1 MRLTRILL
9 TVAALGLTGANVF
22 GQTTYDGDVT
32 PDVIFGSGNANG
44 GFTIQRSAGVE
55 LALRGKLREPKEN
68 TFNSNSDG
76 SYSFSTRTDLG
87 IRSEWSFEFCINSDT
102 SGTDAVPVGNFT
114 YELGVDD
121 DPTLGTNFL
130 AFDPINAVNPGFGF
144 NYFDHSFGTS
154 TTTNGQG
161 EEVPPNSQAEA
172 GYADFLATKTVVQ
185 QSWRPH
191 FFTLAGLNIDPA
203 EVGVYDI
210 YLKAFDNG
218 TEIAS
223 VAIQIYVGADDFSGP
238 AQEVVDDAT
247 TDLIDYTASLNLKK
261 GINNALDS
269 KLENAVDAYVGGALG
284 SSTTVVNKLNGYI
297 NSVNAQRGK
306 KLTNEEADKLVG
318 DAEYIQVLVTIL
330 Q

>member
-55 LALRGKLREPKEN
+55 LALRGKLRFNASGLPEN

-87 IRSEWSFEFCINSDT
+87 DKSEWSFEFCINSDT

-130 AFDPINAVNPGFGF
+130 AFDPINLEAATH
-144 NYFDHSFGTS
+144 DFGTS
-154 TTTNGQG
+154 STTNGG
-161 EEVPPNSQAEA
+161 GSFASSPEE
-172 GYADFLATKTVVQ
+172 YATFLATKTVVQ

-191 FFTLAGLNIDPA
+191 FFMPYLNIDPA

-306 KLTNEEADKLVG
+306 KLTNEEADNLVEE
-318 DAEYIQVLVTIL
+318 AEYIQVLVTIL
-330 Q
+330 D

>member
-44 GFTIQRSAGVE
+44 SFTIQRSAGVE
-55 LALRGKLREPKEN
+55 LALRGKLSENANGYPEN

-87 IRSEWSFEFCINSDT
+87 DKSEWSFEFCINSDT

-114 YELGVDD
+114 YEPGVDD

-130 AFDPINAVNPGFGF
+130 AFDPINLEAAT
-144 NYFDHSFGTS
+144 HSFGTS
-154 TTTNGQG
+154 STTNGG
-161 EEVPPNSQAEA
+161 GSFASSPEE
-172 GYADFLATKTVVQ
+172 YATFLATKTVVQ

-191 FFTLAGLNIDPA
+191 FFTDFGLNIDPT

-223 VAIQIYVGADDFSGP
+223 VAIQIYVGAADFSEP
-238 AQEVVDDAT
+238 AQEVVDNAT
-247 TDLIDYTASLNLKK
+247 TDLVDYTASLNLAK
-261 GINNALDS
+261 GINNSLDS

>member
-1 MRLTRILL
+1 MKNLH
-9 TVAALGLTGANVF
+9 ANWLNKF
-22 GQTTYDGDVT
+22 QPRKNTY
-32 PDVIFGSGNANG
+32 
-44 GFTIQRSAGVE
+44 
-55 LALRGKLREPKEN
+55 
-68 TFNSNSDG
+68 NSNSDG

-102 SGTDAVPVGNFT
+102 SDTNAVPVGNFT

-130 AFDPINAVNPGFGF
+130 AFDPINAVNPVLSFTYF
-144 NYFDHSFGTS
+144 NHSFGTS

-161 EEVPPNSQAEA
+161 EVAPFSEA

-191 FFTLAGLNIDPA
+191 FFTDAGLNIDPA

-223 VAIQIYVGADDFSGP
+223 VTIQIYVGASDFSES
-238 AQEVVDDAT
+238 AQEVVDNAT
-247 TDLIDYTASLNLKK
+247 TDLVDYTASLNLAK
-261 GINNALDS
+261 GINNSLDS

-306 KLTNEEADKLVG
+306 KLTNEEADNLVG
-318 DAEYIQVLVTIL
+318 EAEYIQVLVTIL
-330 Q
+330 D

>member
-1 MRLTRILL
+1 M
-9 TVAALGLTGANVF
+9 
-22 GQTTYDGDVT
+22 
-32 PDVIFGSGNANG
+32 
-44 GFTIQRSAGVE
+44 
-55 LALRGKLREPKEN
+55 
-68 TFNSNSDG
+68 
-76 SYSFSTRTDLG
+76 
-87 IRSEWSFEFCINSDT
+87 
-102 SGTDAVPVGNFT
+102 
-114 YELGVDD
+114 
-121 DPTLGTNFL
+121 
-130 AFDPINAVNPGFGF
+130 
-144 NYFDHSFGTS
+144 
-154 TTTNGQG
+154 
-161 EEVPPNSQAEA
+161 
-172 GYADFLATKTVVQ
+172 VQ

-223 VAIQIYVGADDFSGP
+223 VTIQIYVGADDFSGP

-306 KLTNEEADKLVG
+306 KLTNEEADNLVEE
-318 DAEYIQVLVTIL
+318 AEYIQVLVTIL
-330 Q
+330 DWLPVLTE

>member
-87 IRSEWSFEFCINSDT
+87 DRSEWSYEFCINSDT

-130 AFDPINAVNPGFGF
+130 AFDPINAVNPVVGS
-144 NYFDHSFGTS
+144 NYWDHYFGTS
-154 TTTNGQG
+154 STTNGG
-161 EEVPPNSQAEA
+161 GSFASSPEE
-172 GYADFLATKTVVQ
+172 YATFLATKTVVQ

-191 FFTLAGLNIDPA
+191 FFMPYLNIDPA

-223 VAIQIYVGADDFSGP
+223 VTIQIYVGAADFSEP
-238 AQEVVDDAT
+238 AQEVVDNAT
-247 TDLIDYTASLNLKK
+247 MELVDYTADLNLSK
-261 GINNALDS
+261 GITNALDS

>member
-1 MRLTRILL
+1 MRLTSILL

-55 LALRGKLREPKEN
+55 LALRGKLRENANGEPEN

-102 SGTDAVPVGNFT
+102 SDTNAVPVGNFT

-121 DPTLGTNFL
+121 NPTLGTNFL
-130 AFDPINAVNPGFGF
+130 AFDPINLEAAT
-144 NYFDHSFGTS
+144 HSFGTS
-154 TTTNGQG
+154 STTNGG
-161 EEVPPNSQAEA
+161 GSFASSPEE
-172 GYADFLATKTVVQ
+172 YATFLATKTVVQ
-185 QSWRPH
+185 QSWRPQ
-191 FFTLAGLNIDPA
+191 FFTPYLNIDPA

-223 VAIQIYVGADDFSGP
+223 VTIQIYVGAADFSEP
-238 AQEVVDDAT
+238 AQEVVDNAT
-247 TDLIDYTASLNLKK
+247 MELVDYTADLNLSK
-261 GINNALDS
+261 GITNALDS